1 MAKGKE
7 KKKSKWL
14 YTFDVNKEV
23 DEKVE
28 SKSTNDAGEEVTV
41 SQVKT
46 VDKPVNLSLRK
57 PTRKMYDD
65 GELFY
70 GVQLSEGIK
79 AGLLTRTL
87 LAKRYQNDGG
97 VLSEPEKERYSV
109 LYLNLFNKENDLQRI
124 QVNLDNLS
132 DNIKK
137 DKITDTLMEMAELRR
152 ELQEFE
158 NSQSSLFDNTAETR
172 AKNKTIMWWVLH
184 LSHIMNEAKDWKP
197 LFGEGSYDTRLARY
211 DEIEEEDS
219 EWKTEA
225 VRKLAYFVSFWYS
238 GQATTEEEFEKVATL
253 LRSDVDI
260 ERIAME
266 QVSEEEESKKA
277 EKNEAEESQKAE
289 EAKSDEEAVKKAEK
303 EAKAAEK
310 EAAKKAT
317 EEEAAKKA
325 TEEEAAKKAAEE
337 EAAKKAAA
345 KSEKEVAEEAIAK
358 KKTEQAAK
366 KKAAEKNEDGE

>member
-7 KKKSKWL
+7 KKKKSKWL
-14 YTFDVNKEV
+14 YTFKVNKEV
-23 DEKVE
+23 DEKIE
-28 SKSTNDAGEEVTV
+28 SKSTNDAGEEITV

-109 LYLNLFNKENDLQRI
+109 LYLNLFNRENDLQRI

-132 DNIKK
+132 SELKK
-137 DKITDTLMEMAELRR
+137 DKITDTLLEMAELRR

-184 LSHIMNEAKDWKP
+184 LAHLENEVKDWKP
-197 LFGEGSYDTRLARY
+197 LFGEGSYDTKLARY
-211 DEIEEEDS
+211 DEIEEED
-219 EWKTEA
+219 EDWKTEA

-238 GQATTEEEFEKVATL
+238 GQATTEEDFEKVANL
-253 LRSDVDI
+253 LQSDADVEI
-260 ERIAME
+260 QRIAME
-266 QVSEEEESKKA
+266 QESEEEESEKAEKAGAEESKKA
-277 EKNEAEESQKAE
+277 E
-289 EAKSDEEAVKKAEK
+289 EAKADEEAIKKAEK
-303 EAKAAEK
+303 EA
-310 EAAKKAT
+310 
-317 EEEAAKKA
+317 KA

-337 EAAKKAAA
+337 EAAKKAAKEEAAKKATA

-358 KKTEQAAK
+358 KKAEQAAK